1 MIFNKKLKRN
11 LTLLITLVGLSYSSF
26 SQTGTKT
33 TSTVKRDSAVVLITP
48 IAKLVVKDLISGDQ
62 FKKELL
68 TTRDLLEQTNSK
80 LQTQTLLVTNLE
92 GQVNNYEGI
101 IKDMQEKYNVQS
113 SLSQELEKAL
123 KKQKRTTFLYKVGT
137 TVGAVAVGLLLIQ

>member
-1 MIFNKKLKRN
+1 M
-11 LTLLITLVGLSYSSF
+11 
-26 SQTGTKT
+26 
-33 TSTVKRDSAVVLITP
+33 LITP